1 MTTNGDSRECTRHAI
16 VSAAWG
22 RRVEIELDDL
32 HRHQAR
38 PRGKRMRLVCG
49 DRVEVR
55 PVGDEADWL
64 IERQLERRSEL
75 ARVDGKGRREVLAA
89 NVDSLYVVVAPEPP
103 PDLFV
108 VDRFLGAAEQM
119 RCSASI
125 VLNKSDLGS
134 EVRELFSVYVNL
146 GYPVLATSARSGSG
160 IEDLVASIA
169 TQSAVLV
176 GQSGVGKS
184 SLLNAIVPDA
194 GLRTGKLIRS
204 GKTGRHTTVAAQL
217 FRLENGG
224 GLIDSPGVRDFA
236 PFIASSREV
245 ALAYREI
252 SSTAERCRFADCLH
266 RAEPDCAVK
275 TAAESGDIDPR
286 RYTSYR
292 RLLNL
297 TLQLRSRDGQI
308 RPGGESS

>member
-1 MTTNGDSRECTRHAI
+1 METNGDSPEVTRHAI

-32 HRHQAR
+32 SRYQAR
-38 PRGKRMRLVCG
+38 PRGKHMRLVCG
-49 DRVEVR
+49 DHVEVSKM
-55 PVGDEADWL
+55 GEESDWL
-64 IERQLERRSEL
+64 IERQSERHCEL
-75 ARVDGKGRREVLAA
+75 ARVDSRGRREVLAA
-89 NVDSLYVVVAPEPP
+89 NIDSVYVVVAAEPP

-119 RCSASI
+119 GCTASI
-125 VLNKSDLGS
+125 VINKSDLNS
-134 EVRELFSVYVNL
+134 DLRERFSDYARL
-146 GYPVLATSARSGSG
+146 GYTVLATSARSGSG
-160 IEDLVASIA
+160 VAALVQSIA
-169 TQSAVLV
+169 TQTAVLV

-194 GLRTGKLIRS
+194 NLRTGELIRS

-217 FRLENGG
+217 LRLENGG

-236 PFIASSREV
+236 PFIESDRDV

-252 SSTAERCRFADCLH
+252 TNAAERCRFADCLH

-275 TAAESGDIDPR
+275 IAAESGEIDPR

-292 RLLNL
+292 HLLNL
-297 TLQLRSRDGQI
+297 SHQLRSRSDQP
-308 RPGGESS
+308 RAGGDKN